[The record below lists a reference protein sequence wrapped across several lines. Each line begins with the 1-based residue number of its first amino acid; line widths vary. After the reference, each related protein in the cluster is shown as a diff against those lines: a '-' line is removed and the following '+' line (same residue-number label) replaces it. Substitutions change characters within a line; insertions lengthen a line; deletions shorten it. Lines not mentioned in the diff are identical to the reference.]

1 MMNKYLVLLISCCM
15 LVLQAQAQFDY
26 KNPKTYIV
34 AKVEVKGAQFSDED
48 AIIAMTGFT
57 VGSTVV
63 IPGDQIAD
71 AIKKLWQE
79 NIFSDI
85 NIRADEVN
93 DQAISLIIEVRE
105 RPRISSF
112 SFEGISKSHADDL
125 REKINF
131 IRGTILTESKRQTAS
146 RIIRNFY
153 VEKGFFNTTV
163 QIRTETDKVIQ
174 NGVIVTIE
182 VNKGKKIKIKDIII
196 NGNEAFSDKKII
208 KKLKKVHEKTWWRFW
223 ARSKYVPKE
232 YNEAKAALMEYLND
246 EGYRDALIER
256 DTVYAI
262 DDKHVNVE
270 IDLYEG
276 IQYYFRNI
284 TWSGNFKYNSEQL
297 SRVLNIKKGDVYSTT
312 QLNKRL
318 SGDPNGGDVSSLY
331 LDDGYLFYNVEP
343 VEVAIEGDSIDLELR
358 MTEGPQATNRKII
371 VEGNT
376 KTSDYVVLRELRT
389 TPGEKFRRSEIIRSQ
404 REILALG
411 FFDQEKMNIQPI
423 PNIETGTVD
432 LKYTV
437 EERPSDQLQLQGG
450 WGGRIRDFQG
460 NIIAGGFVGTVQLA
474 FNNFAAKR
482 ILDPKAWR
490 PVPSGDGQKLS
501 LAFQMNGVGYKNFS
515 VSFQE
520 PWLGGKKP
528 NSLGV
533 SGSYYVFQSVRS
545 DYRNAIF
552 STSVDFGQRL
562 KFPDDFFRSFTSV
575 GYKYYDVTNP
585 SVIFRSSFSR
595 VVDGSVVYEPQAYIN
610 IITLRQTFERSS
622 IDAPIFPRSG
632 SLMSL
637 SVEATPP
644 YSLFREN
651 ENYEGMT
658 DAEKFRFLEYHK
670 WKFNSNWFFR
680 IVGNKLPL
688 VLSVKIEAGYL
699 GMYNKRLGVS
709 PFERFFMGGSGLL
722 GQTFGLDGRELIP
735 LRGYEDGSLDNENS
749 GYPIYNRF
757 VAELRF
763 PVTLNQ
769 SAPVWLQAFAEA
781 GNGWQ
786 DFRTYNPF
794 DLKRSLGAGV
804 RVMLP
809 MVGLLGL
816 DWAYGFDRVLP
827 SDASISG
834 SQFHFI
840 IGQSF

>member
-1 MMNKYLVLLISCCM
+1 MQKYLVLLFSFACFFGN
-15 LVLQAQAQFDY
+15 LKAQFDY
-26 KNPKTYIV
+26 KDPKTYIV
-34 AKVEVKGAQFSDED
+34 AAVDVEGAQFSDAD
-48 AIIAMTGFT
+48 AIVTLTGLT
-57 VGSTVV
+57 VGSTVT
-63 IPGDQIAD
+63 IPGDQIAN
-71 AIKKLWQE
+71 AIKRLWDE

-85 NIRADEVN
+85 NIRADQVN
-93 DQAISLIIEVRE
+93 DQTVSLVIEVRE

-131 IRGTILTESKRQTAS
+131 IRGTILTESKRQSAR

-153 VEKGFFNTTV
+153 VEKGFYNTSV
-163 QIRTETDKVIQ
+163 QIRTEVDKVIQ
-174 NGVIVTIE
+174 NGVIVTID
-182 VNKGKKIKIKDIII
+182 VDKGKKIKIEEIIVR
-196 NGNEAFSDKKII
+196 GNEAFTDKKII
-208 KKLKKVHEKTWWRFW
+208 RKLKKVNEKRWWRFW

-232 YNEAKAALMEYLND
+232 YATAKAGLLEFLND
-246 EGYRDALIER
+246 EGYRDALIES

-262 DDKHVNVE
+262 DEKHVKLE

-276 IQYYFRNI
+276 QQYYFRNI
-284 TWSGNFKYNSEQL
+284 AWSGNLKYNSEQL

-312 QLNKRL
+312 LLNKRL

-331 LDDGYLFYNVEP
+331 LDDGYLFFNVEP
-343 VEVAIEGDSIDLELR
+343 VEVAIDGDSIDLELR
-358 MTEGPQATNRKII
+358 MQEGPQATNRKII
-371 VEGNT
+371 LEGNT
-376 KTSDYVVLRELRT
+376 KTSDYVVFRELRT

-411 FFDQEKMNIQPI
+411 FFEQEKMDIQPL

-432 LKYTV
+432 LKYSL
-437 EERPSDQLQLQGG
+437 EERPADQLQLQGG

-460 NIIAGGFVGTVQLA
+460 NVIGGGFVGTVQLA

-482 ILDPKAWR
+482 LFDPKAWR

-501 LAFQMNGVGYKNFS
+501 LAFQMNGTGQQNIS
-515 VSFQE
+515 ASFQE

-533 SGSYYVFQSVRS
+533 SAGYSLFQSLRR

-552 STSVDFGQRL
+552 SASIDFGQRL
-562 KFPDDFFRSFTSV
+562 KFPDDFFRSFTSI

-585 SVIFRSSFSR
+585 SFIFRSAFSR
-595 VVDGSVVYEPQAYIN
+595 VVDGQLVTEPQAYIN
-610 IITLRQTFERSS
+610 TITFRQRFERSS
-622 IDAPIFPRSG
+622 VDAPIFPRSG
-632 SLMSL
+632 SIMSL

-644 YSLFREN
+644 YSLFRDDQ
-651 ENYEGMT
+651 NYEAMT
-658 DAEKFRFLEYHK
+658 DAEKFKFLEYHK

-688 VLSVKIEAGYL
+688 VLSAKIEAGYL
-699 GMYNKRLGVS
+699 GAYSQELGIS
-709 PFERFFMGGSGLL
+709 PFERFFIGGAGLL
-722 GQTFGLDGRELIP
+722 GQQFGLDGRELIP
-735 LRGYEDGSLDNENS
+735 LRGYEDGSLDNNNQ

-757 VAELRF
+757 ILELRF

-769 SAPVWLQAFAEA
+769 SAPVWVQAFAEG
-781 GNGWQ
+781 GNGYAR
-786 DFRTYNPF
+786 FRDYNPF
-794 DLKRSLGAGV
+794 DLKRALGAGV

-816 DWAYGFDRVLP
+816 DWAYGFD
-827 SDASISG
+827 SDPATGNVSG

-840 IGQSF
+840 IGQQF